1 VLSGVNVRC
10 LRDPSAVVEERLVRF
25 RPRTVL
31 AVLGIVLA
39 VVLLLQ
45 VLWLARHVLV
55 WVFVAIFLALAL
67 NPAVDWLQR
76 HGVRRR
82 LLATTIAFLG
92 ALAVIV
98 AIGATF
104 IPTLVNEVNDFIDAL
119 PGYVEDVTEGRGRLG
134 FLETE
139 YQIVEKVQSAIDK
152 GGASRLLG
160 FSGTAL
166 AVTKGIVTIVIAT
179 ITIAFLT
186 FFMLLEGPAWMGRFF
201 SLLPERSQPRWR
213 AVGRDVYRTVGGY
226 VAGNLLISLIA
237 GVASTIVLLVMGVPY
252 AIALGLLV
260 ALLDLIPLAGA
271 AIATILLS
279 MIAFLHSVPAG
290 IVVLVFFLV
299 YQQIENHFLFP
310 VVYSR
315 TVQLSPLAV
324 LIAVLIG
331 AELAGILGALAAIP
345 VAGTIQVVLLDW
357 LRHRGGHLA
366 AQAGP
371 ARVEPEP
378 L

>member
-1 VLSGVNVRC
+1 M
-10 LRDPSAVVEERLVRF
+10 VEERLVRF

>member
-1 VLSGVNVRC
+1 M
-10 LRDPSAVVEERLVRF
+10 VEERLVRF

-39 VVLLLQ
+39 VVALLQ

-98 AIGATF
+98 AIGVTF

-119 PGYVEDVTEGRGRLG
+119 PGYVEDITEGRGRLG

-213 AVGRDVYRTVGGY
+213 AVGRDIYRTVGGY

-252 AIALGLLV
+252 AIALGLFV

>member
-1 VLSGVNVRC
+1 M
-10 LRDPSAVVEERLVRF
+10 VEERLVRF

-213 AVGRDVYRTVGGY
+213 AVGRDIYRTVGGY

>member
-1 VLSGVNVRC
+1 
-10 LRDPSAVVEERLVRF
+10 VVEERLVRF

-82 LLATTIAFLG
+82 LLATTVAFLG

-119 PGYVEDVTEGRGRLG
+119 PGYVEDITEGRGRLG

-213 AVGRDVYRTVGGY
+213 AVGRDIYRTVGGY

-357 LRHRGGHLA
+357 LRLRGGHLA

>member
-1 VLSGVNVRC
+1 
-10 LRDPSAVVEERLVRF
+10 VVEERLVRF
-25 RPRTVL
+25 RPRTVF

-119 PGYVEDVTEGRGRLG
+119 PGYVEDITEGRGRLG

-213 AVGRDVYRTVGGY
+213 AVGRDIYRTVGGY

-252 AIALGLLV
+252 AIALGLFV

-310 VVYSR
+310 MVYSR

-357 LRHRGGHLA
+357 LRHRGGRLA
-366 AQAGP
+366 AQAVP